1 MGGEKG
7 LFGAGTSTF
16 RQPQNRRV
24 LRPPG
29 REAQEIALAE
39 SACSG
44 VGGAAKWKGKAK
56 RSLEMEEHHR
66 GRQRYIKPPSRR
78 SDVQLL
84 RSILLPHLSVPL
96 SYGANNGGI
105 VLQIL
110 PKLLKCLE
118 KNRNDWIVISICAH
132 KSKGH
137 TGIFCDNR
145 DICHRRRTLSS
156 DTFTG
161 DVYSAR

>member
-1 MGGEKG
+1 M
-7 LFGAGTSTF
+7 FGAGTSTF
-16 RQPQNRRV
+16 SQPQNRRI

-29 REAQEIALAE
+29 REAQEFALAE

-44 VGGAAKWKGKAK
+44 VGGAAKWRGKAQ
-56 RSLEMEEHHR
+56 RSLAMEEHHR
-66 GRQRYIKPPSRR
+66 GSQRDIKPPSRR

-96 SYGANNGGI
+96 PYGANNGGI

>member
-1 MGGEKG
+1 M
-7 LFGAGTSTF
+7 FGAGTSTF
-16 RQPQNRRV
+16 SQPQNRRI
-24 LRPPG
+24 LARH
-29 REAQEIALAE
+29 ALKFRICPRAK

-44 VGGAAKWKGKAK
+44 VGGTAKWRGGAK
-56 RSLEMEEHHR
+56 RSLAMELHHR
-66 GRQRYIKPPSRR
+66 GSQRDIKPSSRR

-84 RSILLPHLSVPL
+84 CSILLPHLSVPL
-96 SYGANNGGI
+96 PYGANNGGI

-118 KNRNDWIVISICAH
+118 KNRNDWIVISMCAH

-145 DICHRRRTLSS
+145 DIRHGRRTLSS